1 MSYETIDPTGRESN
15 RKSSQAGVHGGD
27 YDKMIVNNTLY
38 FDLVPFCVVSF
49 FTDFIF
55 LSRSTSSTEKM
66 GVRLSYFN
74 DDIDVYEICILGSQR
89 S

>member
-49 FTDFIF
+49 FTD
-55 LSRSTSSTEKM
+55 LS
-66 GVRLSYFN
+66 F
-74 DDIDVYEICILGSQR
+74 
-89 S
+89 